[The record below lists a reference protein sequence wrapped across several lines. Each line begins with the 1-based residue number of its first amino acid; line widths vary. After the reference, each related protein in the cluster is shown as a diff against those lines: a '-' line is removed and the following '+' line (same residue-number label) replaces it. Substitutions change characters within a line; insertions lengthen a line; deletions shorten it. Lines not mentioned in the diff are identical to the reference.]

1 MTLFSK
7 IINGEIP
14 SFKCAEN
21 EHFYAF
27 LDISPVRRGHT
38 LVVPKRE
45 IDYFFD
51 LTDEELAEMIV
62 FAKKVARAIKDVF
75 PCTRASYPA

>member
-27 LDISPVRRGHT
+27 LDISPVLR
-38 LVVPKRE
+38 
-45 IDYFFD
+45 
-51 LTDEELAEMIV
+51 
-62 FAKKVARAIKDVF
+62 
-75 PCTRASYPA
+75 